1 MLKRGFTLLELLV
14 ALGLLSIVLMFVF
27 NTFTYQHA
35 TYTVTDQVSEA
46 SQNQRAIARLLER
59 DIRNAGY
66 LVPPA
71 AAVFRFSAL
80 EPHWMLV
87 ATASGIVGVLPY
99 EVYKLARPRREPA

>member
-1 MLKRGFTLLELLV
+1 MQALRSGNTVLWWITGATL
-14 ALGLLSIVLMFVF
+14 AAM
-27 NTFTYQHA
+27 A
-35 TYTVTDQVSEA
+35 A
-46 SQNQRAIARLLER
+46 AI
-59 DIRNAGY
+59 Y
-66 LVPPA
+66 VPPA